1 MSTKKTIARSFT
13 VSTIED
19 GVSVQAQ
26 YAPNANPTSGQIHI
40 VWQTG
45 DLYMRTRESDDVAWS
60 SWHKIVGE
68 SGGETDYQFALS
80 ANLVTQDGTSATAP
94 SDISSSAW
102 QDAPMATTTQKP
114 YLWSKVQKKDGNGNN
129 VGSAT
134 YIRLT
139 GEEGKD
145 GLSPNPN
152 ILLRTVFDSGI
163 DKVKEKWEADWS
175 YVGIDDA
182 SDTIVDGRKCIR
194 INASSLST
202 YKDFSQDVY
211 GKLKTSTWYT
221 LSFDFFST
229 HNFTTFIWDGNN
241 SSGIVDRTAGCY
253 IDGVFQSLDLG
264 IDGSHEWTA
273 QWGNEKR
280 HSISFKTKSSFGT
293 AHAYIL
299 FRCPSGAQV
308 AICMPK
314 LELGENATTYI
325 ANEDD
330 LEGDKGADAP
340 YIELS
345 RSAIFYTA
353 NSNGY
358 SIASQNFA
366 ITYALKVRGNTC
378 SIASVNDVSIS
389 LPSDVTVVSGT
400 KTTSGCTINCT
411 HSKIMRGVITIT
423 ITGTYDGVTYTAT
436 GTITVDSSRQGEQGE
451 KGEQGEQ
458 GETGARGKVG
468 RFFYYAGELNDFAS
482 TDSFLV
488 NDAQAPYFYYNN
500 NYWVFNPETNG
511 KYTKQNMGTPS
522 SSSSNWKLMTSD
534 FKYIITEAIFG
545 AYAHFGS
552 FIINGDWMIS
562 TNGTINGVL
571 YVNGQNFTYN
581 GETKPAYMWFDA
593 SNPINNTGHN
603 FVPNFAINGLTGQ
616 GIFGGGKIIFNANGG
631 GQLANGKIV
640 WNENG
645 VGNLAGGNVSW
656 DANGNLTIVGDIK
669 ANNGTFNGVIKT
681 PYRGESTWY
690 TTLEKGG
697 CILIDNASQGL
708 SLPSWNSLDG
718 VELDIMNNTYQT
730 TFVST
735 SLNDENGNGI
745 GIVLRHYKLAN
756 VRLQGG
762 SRCKLKA
769 IPYIKDGEKYVIWLI
784 LNEGNFDIYSLKDY
798 NNNTYYVAR
807 DKSITPIPV

>member
-1 MSTKKTIARSFT
+1 MSSRRTISNTFT
-13 VSTIED
+13 VTTMD
-19 GVSVQAQ
+19 DPVSVQAQ
-26 YAPNANPTSGQIHI
+26 YSPDMVTIHTT
-40 VWQTG
+40 WQDG
-45 DLYMRTRESDDVAWS
+45 DIYMRTKQSNETTWS

-94 SDISSSAW
+94 SDISLSSW

-152 ILLRTVFDSGI
+152 ILLRTVFDRGI
-163 DKVKEKWEADWS
+163 DKVKEKWKADWS
-175 YVGIDDA
+175 YVGIDGA

-229 HNFTTFIWDGNN
+229 HNFTTYIWDGNN

-280 HSISFKTKSSFGT
+280 HSISFKTMSSFGT

-330 LEGDKGADAP
+330 LVGNDGQ
-340 YIELS
+340 
-345 RSAIFYTA
+345 
-353 NSNGY
+353 
-358 SIASQNFA
+358 SI
-366 ITYALKVRGNTC
+366 
-378 SIASVNDVSIS
+378 
-389 LPSDVTVVSGT
+389 
-400 KTTSGCTINCT
+400 
-411 HSKIMRGVITIT
+411 
-423 ITGTYDGVTYTAT
+423 
-436 GTITVDSSRQGEQGE
+436 
-451 KGEQGEQ
+451 
-458 GETGARGKVG
+458 RGKIG
-468 RFFYYAGELNDFAS
+468 RFFYYAGAWEDFAS

-511 KYTKQNMGTPS
+511 TYTKQDMGTPS
-522 SSSSNWKLMTSD
+522 SSSPNWNLMTSD

-545 AYAHFGS
+545 SYAHFGS
-552 FIINGDWMIS
+552 WVFNGNYMLSEKDADG
-562 TNGTINGVL
+562 NPR
-571 YVNGQNFTYN
+571 GQREYN
-581 GETKPAYMWFDA
+581 GMGDGQLTSGFIPSIAFDA
-593 SNPINNTGHN
+593 LNGRASFCGDKAR
-603 FVPNFAINGLTGQ
+603 FQPNGAGW
-616 GIFGGGKIIFNANGG
+616 
-631 GQLANGKIV
+631 LANKNIQ
-640 WNENG
+640 
-645 VGNLAGGNVSW
+645 W
-656 DANGNLTIVGDIK
+656 DANGNLIIVGDIN

-681 PYRGESTWY
+681 PYRKSSNWF
-690 TTLEKGG
+690 TTLKEGG
-697 CILIDNASQGL
+697 CIRIEDADVGL
-708 SLPSWNSLDG
+708 SLPYLDSFDG
-718 VELDIMNNTYQT
+718 VELDIMNNTDRT
-730 TFVST
+730 TYVAT
-735 SLNDENGNGI
+735 MLKDKNGNGI
-745 GIVLRHYKLAN
+745 GIALRHYKLAT
-756 VRLQGG
+756 VRLQAG

-769 IPYIKDGEKYVIWLI
+769 IPYIQDGKKYVIWLI
-784 LNEGNFDIYSLKDY
+784 LNEGNFDIYSLKD
-798 NNNTYYVAR
+798 NNNKTYYVAR
-807 DKSITPIPV
+807 DKSITPIPG

>member
-1 MSTKKTIARSFT
+1 MSSRRTISNTFT
-13 VSTIED
+13 VTTMD
-19 GVSVQAQ
+19 DPVSVHAQ
-26 YAPNANPTSGQIHI
+26 YSPDMVTIHTT
-40 VWQTG
+40 WQDG
-45 DLYMRTRESDDVAWS
+45 DIYMRTKQSNETTWS

-68 SGGETDYQFALS
+68 SGGETDYTFNIS
-80 ANLVTQDGTSATAP
+80 KSKTSTNVTTAP
-94 SDISSSAW
+94 SDCYYTQW
-102 QDAPMATTTQKP
+102 QDAPKATTTIYP

-152 ILLRTVFDSGI
+152 ILLRTVFERGI

-175 YVGIDDA
+175 YVGIDGA

-293 AHAYIL
+293 EHAYIL

-330 LEGDKGADAP
+330 LVGNDGQ
-340 YIELS
+340 
-345 RSAIFYTA
+345 
-353 NSNGY
+353 
-358 SIASQNFA
+358 SI
-366 ITYALKVRGNTC
+366 
-378 SIASVNDVSIS
+378 
-389 LPSDVTVVSGT
+389 
-400 KTTSGCTINCT
+400 
-411 HSKIMRGVITIT
+411 
-423 ITGTYDGVTYTAT
+423 
-436 GTITVDSSRQGEQGE
+436 
-451 KGEQGEQ
+451 
-458 GETGARGKVG
+458 RGKIG
-468 RFFYYAGELNDFAS
+468 RFFYYAGAWNDFAS

-488 NDAQAPYFYYNN
+488 NDAQAPYFAYNS

-511 KYTKQNMGTPS
+511 TYTKQDMGTPS
-522 SSSSNWKLMTSD
+522 SSSSNWKVMTSD

-545 AYAHFGS
+545 SYAHFGS

-593 SNPINNTGHN
+593 SNPSNNTGHN
-603 FVPNFAINGLTGQ
+603 FVSNFAINGLTGQ

-681 PYRGESTWY
+681 PYREASNWFD
-690 TTLEKGG
+690 TLEKGG
-697 CILIDNASQGL
+697 CIRINNALQGIA
-708 SLPSWNSLDG
+708 LPSWDSLEG
-718 VELDIMNNTYQT
+718 VEVDIMNNTDQT
-730 TFVST
+730 SYVDTV
-735 SLNDENGNGI
+735 LKDKNGNGA
-745 GIVLRHYKLAN
+745 GIALRQYKLSS
-756 VRLQGG
+756 VRLQAG

-769 IPYIKDGEKYVIWLI
+769 IPYIQDGKKYVIWLI
-784 LNEGNFDIYSLKDY
+784 LNEGNFDVYSLKDG
-798 NNNTYYVAR
+798 NNNTFYLAR
-807 DKSITPIPV
+807 DKSITPIPG

>member
-1 MSTKKTIARSFT
+1 MSSIRTISNTFT
-13 VSTIED
+13 VTTMDEP
-19 GVSVQAQ
+19 VSVQAQ
-26 YAPNANPTSGQIHI
+26 YSPDKKVVHN
-40 VWQTG
+40 VWQDG
-45 DLYMRTRESDDVAWS
+45 DIYMRTKQSNETTWS

-94 SDISSSAW
+94 SDISLSAW

-114 YLWSKVQKKDGNGNN
+114 YLWSKVQKKDGNSNN

-152 ILLRTVFDSGI
+152 ILLRTVFDRGI

-175 YVGIDDA
+175 YVGIDGA
-182 SDTIVDGRKCIR
+182 SDTIVDGRKSIR

-202 YKDFSQDVY
+202 CIDFFQDVY

-280 HSISFKTKSSFGT
+280 HSISFKTRSSFGT

-330 LEGDKGADAP
+330 LVGNDGQ
-340 YIELS
+340 
-345 RSAIFYTA
+345 
-353 NSNGY
+353 
-358 SIASQNFA
+358 SI
-366 ITYALKVRGNTC
+366 
-378 SIASVNDVSIS
+378 
-389 LPSDVTVVSGT
+389 
-400 KTTSGCTINCT
+400 
-411 HSKIMRGVITIT
+411 
-423 ITGTYDGVTYTAT
+423 
-436 GTITVDSSRQGEQGE
+436 
-451 KGEQGEQ
+451 
-458 GETGARGKVG
+458 RGKVG
-468 RFFYYAGELNDFAS
+468 RFYYYAGEWNDFGN
-482 TDSFLV
+482 TDTWVVS
-488 NDAQAPYFYYNN
+488 DAQAPYFGYTPTNSTHGYY
-500 NYWVFNPETNG
+500 VFNPDENG
-511 KYTKQNMGTPS
+511 TYTKKQIHDTYGDPTANHSPWIKM
-522 SSSSNWKLMTSD
+522 WDD

-545 AYAHFGS
+545 SYAHFGS
-552 FIINGDWMIS
+552 WVFNGDYMLS
-562 TNGTINGVL
+562 EKDADGNPR
-571 YVNGQNFTYN
+571 GQREYN
-581 GETKPAYMWFDA
+581 GMGDSQITSGFIPSIAFDA
-593 SNPINNTGHN
+593 LNGRASFCGDKAR
-603 FVPNFAINGLTGQ
+603 FQPNGAGWI
-616 GIFGGGKIIFNANGG
+616 ANKNI
-631 GQLANGKIV
+631 Q
-640 WNENG
+640 
-645 VGNLAGGNVSW
+645 W

-681 PYRGESTWY
+681 PYRDASNWFD
-690 TTLEKGG
+690 TLEKGG
-697 CILIDNASQGL
+697 CIFIKKALQGIA
-708 SLPSWNSLDG
+708 LPSWDSLEG
-718 VELDIMNNTYQT
+718 VEVDIMNDTDQT
-730 TFVST
+730 SYVDSV
-735 SLNDENGNGI
+735 LKDENGNGI
-745 GIVLRHYKLAN
+745 GIALRQYKLSS
-756 VRLQGG
+756 VRLQAG

-769 IPYIKDGEKYVIWLI
+769 IPYIEYGKKYVIWLI
-784 LNEGNFDIYSLKDY
+784 LNEGNFDIYSLKDN
-798 NNNTYYVAR
+798 NNNTFYLAR
-807 DKSITPIPV
+807 DKSITPIPG

>member
-1 MSTKKTIARSFT
+1 MSTKKTIAKSFT

-26 YAPNANPTSGQIHI
+26 YAPNANPTSGQIHT
-40 VWQTG
+40 VWHEG
-45 DLYMRTRESDDVAWS
+45 DLYMRTRESDESAWS

-102 QDAPMATTTQKP
+102 QNAPMAATTQKP

-152 ILLRTVFDSGI
+152 ILLRTVFDRGI

-175 YVGIDDA
+175 YVGIDGA

-202 YKDFSQDVY
+202 WKDFSQDVY

-330 LEGDKGADAP
+330 LVGNEG
-340 YIELS
+340 
-345 RSAIFYTA
+345 
-353 NSNGY
+353 
-358 SIASQNFA
+358 
-366 ITYALKVRGNTC
+366 
-378 SIASVNDVSIS
+378 
-389 LPSDVTVVSGT
+389 
-400 KTTSGCTINCT
+400 
-411 HSKIMRGVITIT
+411 KI
-423 ITGTYDGVTYTAT
+423 
-436 GTITVDSSRQGEQGE
+436 
-451 KGEQGEQ
+451 
-458 GETGARGKVG
+458 G
-468 RFFYYAGELNDFAS
+468 RFFYYAGAWNDFAS

-500 NYWVFNPETNG
+500 KYWVFNPETNG
-511 KYTKQNMGTPS
+511 TYTKQDMGTPS
-522 SSSSNWKLMTSD
+522 SSSSNWKLMTND

-545 AYAHFGS
+545 RYAHFGS
-552 FIINGDWMIS
+552 FIINDDWLIS
-562 TNGTINGVL
+562 QHGVIYDTNGGIHTIDANHSYGN
-571 YVNGQNFTYN
+571 YNVNNAYTLFDVYYPN
-581 GETKPAYMWFDA
+581 SSKPNA
-593 SNPINNTGHN
+593 NN
-603 FVPNFAINGLTGQ
+603 FVPNFAVDGLTGKTYQ
-616 GIFGGGKIIFNANGG
+616 N
-631 GQLANGKIV
+631 
-640 WNENG
+640 
-645 VGNLAGGNVSW
+645 
-656 DANGNLTIVGDIK
+656 DAYIRGEVHATS
-669 ANNGTFNGVIKT
+669 GTFNGIVKAVLMYSPTAIAASGTWSIQPSFNNPACYFCQPNLGGSTIILPSPVTYDGLEISFLT
-681 PYRGESTWY
+681 PFGTRQTGSTWVRV
-690 TTLEKGG
+690 
-697 CILIDNASQGL
+697 DVNASYTIHF
-708 SLPSWNSLDG
+708 SPYDA
-718 VELDIMNNTYQT
+718 VTI
-730 TFVST
+730 
-735 SLNDENGNGI
+735 NG
-745 GIVLRHYKLAN
+745 
-756 VRLQGG
+756 
-762 SRCKLKA
+762 
-769 IPYIKDGEKYVIWLI
+769 
-784 LNEGNFDIYSLKDY
+784 
-798 NNNTYYVAR
+798 NTYYLPRQDGTLLLSHNRIYLPYNQLIKIKAINGEWYVVEGRVEAS
-807 DKSITPIPV
+807 DDPDA

>member
-1 MSTKKTIARSFT
+1 MSSIRTISNTFT
-13 VSTIED
+13 VTTMDEP
-19 GVSVQAQ
+19 VSVQAQ
-26 YAPNANPTSGQIHI
+26 YSPDKKVVHN
-40 VWQTG
+40 VWQDG
-45 DLYMRTRESDDVAWS
+45 DIYMRTKQSNETTWS

-94 SDISSSAW
+94 SDISLSDW

-152 ILLRTVFDSGI
+152 ILLRTVFDRGI

-175 YVGIDDA
+175 YVGIDGA
-182 SDTIVDGRKCIR
+182 SDTIVDGRKSIL

-202 YKDFSQDVY
+202 YRDFSQDVY

-293 AHAYIL
+293 EHAYIL

-330 LEGDKGADAP
+330 LVGNDGQ
-340 YIELS
+340 
-345 RSAIFYTA
+345 
-353 NSNGY
+353 
-358 SIASQNFA
+358 SI
-366 ITYALKVRGNTC
+366 
-378 SIASVNDVSIS
+378 
-389 LPSDVTVVSGT
+389 
-400 KTTSGCTINCT
+400 
-411 HSKIMRGVITIT
+411 
-423 ITGTYDGVTYTAT
+423 
-436 GTITVDSSRQGEQGE
+436 
-451 KGEQGEQ
+451 
-458 GETGARGKVG
+458 RGKVG
-468 RFFYYAGELNDFAS
+468 RFYYYAGEWNDFGN
-482 TDSFLV
+482 TDTWVVS
-488 NDAQAPYFYYNN
+488 DAQAPYFGYTPTNSTHGYY
-500 NYWVFNPETNG
+500 VFNPDENG
-511 KYTKQNMGTPS
+511 TYTKKQIHDTYGDPTANHSPWIKM
-522 SSSSNWKLMTSD
+522 WDD

-545 AYAHFGS
+545 SYAHFGS
-552 FIINGDWMIS
+552 WVFNGDYMLS
-562 TNGTINGVL
+562 EKDADGNPL
-571 YVNGQNFTYN
+571 GQREYN
-581 GETKPAYMWFDA
+581 GMGDSQLTSGFIPSIAFDA
-593 SNPINNTGHN
+593 LNGRASFCGDKAR
-603 FVPNFAINGLTGQ
+603 FQPNGAGW
-616 GIFGGGKIIFNANGG
+616 
-631 GQLANGKIV
+631 LANKNIQ
-640 WNENG
+640 
-645 VGNLAGGNVSW
+645 W
-656 DANGNLTIVGDIK
+656 DANGNLTIEGDIK

-681 PYRGESTWY
+681 PYRDASNWFD
-690 TTLEKGG
+690 TLEKGS
-697 CILIDNASQGL
+697 CIRINNALQGVA
-708 SLPSWNSLDG
+708 LPSWDSLEG
-718 VELDIMNNTYQT
+718 VEVDIINNTDQT
-730 TFVST
+730 SYVDSV
-735 SLNDENGNGI
+735 LKDKNGNGI
-745 GIVLRHYKLAN
+745 GIALRQYKLSS
-756 VRLQGG
+756 VRLQAG

-769 IPYIKDGEKYVIWLI
+769 IPYIEYGKKYVIWLI
-784 LNEGNFDIYSLKDY
+784 LNEGNFDIYSLKD
-798 NNNTYYVAR
+798 NNNKTFYLAR
-807 DKSITPIPV
+807 DKSITPIPG

>member
-1 MSTKKTIARSFT
+1 MSSRRTISNTFT
-13 VSTIED
+13 VTTMD
-19 GVSVQAQ
+19 DPVSVHAQ
-26 YAPNANPTSGQIHI
+26 YSPDKTVIHT
-40 VWQTG
+40 VWQDG
-45 DLYMRTRESDDVAWS
+45 DLYMRTKQSNETTWS

-94 SDISSSAW
+94 SDISLSAW

-152 ILLRTVFDSGI
+152 ILLRTVFDRGI
-163 DKVKEKWEADWS
+163 DKVKEKWKADWS
-175 YVGIDDA
+175 YVGIDNA
-182 SDTIVDGRKCIR
+182 SDTIVDGRKSIR

-241 SSGIVDRTAGCY
+241 SSGIVDKTAGCY

-273 QWGNEKR
+273 QWDNEKR
-280 HSISFKTKSSFGT
+280 HSISFKTRSSFGT

-330 LEGDKGADAP
+330 LVGNDGQ
-340 YIELS
+340 
-345 RSAIFYTA
+345 
-353 NSNGY
+353 
-358 SIASQNFA
+358 SI
-366 ITYALKVRGNTC
+366 
-378 SIASVNDVSIS
+378 
-389 LPSDVTVVSGT
+389 
-400 KTTSGCTINCT
+400 
-411 HSKIMRGVITIT
+411 
-423 ITGTYDGVTYTAT
+423 
-436 GTITVDSSRQGEQGE
+436 
-451 KGEQGEQ
+451 
-458 GETGARGKVG
+458 RGKIG
-468 RFFYYAGELNDFAS
+468 RFFYYAGAWEDFAS

-511 KYTKQNMGTPS
+511 TYTKQDMATPS
-522 SSSSNWKLMTSD
+522 SSSPNWNLMTSD

-545 AYAHFGS
+545 SYAHFGS
-552 FIINGDWMIS
+552 WVFNGDYMLS
-562 TNGTINGVL
+562 EKDADGNPR
-571 YVNGQNFTYN
+571 GQREYN
-581 GETKPAYMWFDA
+581 GMGDSQLTSGFIPSIAFDA
-593 SNPINNTGHN
+593 LNGRASFCGDKAR
-603 FVPNFAINGLTGQ
+603 FQPNGAGW
-616 GIFGGGKIIFNANGG
+616 
-631 GQLANGKIV
+631 LANKNIQ
-640 WNENG
+640 
-645 VGNLAGGNVSW
+645 W
-656 DANGNLTIVGDIK
+656 DANGTLTIEGDIK

-681 PYRGESTWY
+681 PYRDASNWFD
-690 TTLEKGG
+690 TLEKGG
-697 CILIDNASQGL
+697 CIRINNAFQGIA
-708 SLPSWNSLDG
+708 LPSWDSLEG
-718 VELDIMNNTYQT
+718 VEVDIMNNTDQT
-730 TFVST
+730 SYVDSV
-735 SLNDENGNGI
+735 LKDKNGNGI
-745 GIVLRHYKLAN
+745 GIALRQYKLSS
-756 VRLQGG
+756 VRLQAG

-769 IPYIKDGEKYVIWLI
+769 IPYIQDGKKYVIWLI
-784 LNEGNFDIYSLKDY
+784 LNEGNFDIYSLKD
-798 NNNTYYVAR
+798 NNNKTFYLAR
-807 DKSITPIPV
+807 DKSITPIPG

>member
-1 MSTKKTIARSFT
+1 MSSRRTISNTFT
-13 VSTIED
+13 VTTMDEP
-19 GVSVQAQ
+19 VSVQAQ
-26 YAPNANPTSGQIHI
+26 YSPDMVTIHTT
-40 VWQTG
+40 WQDG
-45 DLYMRTRESDDVAWS
+45 DIYMRTKQSNETTWS

-68 SGGETDYQFALS
+68 SGGETDYTFNIS
-80 ANLVTQDGTSATAP
+80 KSKTSTNVTTAP
-94 SDISSSAW
+94 NDCYYTQW
-102 QDAPMATTTQKP
+102 QDAPKATTTIYP

-152 ILLRTVFDSGI
+152 ILLRTVFDRGI
-163 DKVKEKWEADWS
+163 DKVKEKWKADWS
-175 YVGIDDA
+175 YVGIDGA

-293 AHAYIL
+293 EHAYIL

-330 LEGDKGADAP
+330 LVGNDGK
-340 YIELS
+340 
-345 RSAIFYTA
+345 
-353 NSNGY
+353 
-358 SIASQNFA
+358 SI
-366 ITYALKVRGNTC
+366 
-378 SIASVNDVSIS
+378 
-389 LPSDVTVVSGT
+389 
-400 KTTSGCTINCT
+400 
-411 HSKIMRGVITIT
+411 
-423 ITGTYDGVTYTAT
+423 
-436 GTITVDSSRQGEQGE
+436 
-451 KGEQGEQ
+451 
-458 GETGARGKVG
+458 RGKIG
-468 RFFYYAGELNDFAS
+468 RFFYYAGAWNDFAS

-488 NDAQAPYFYYNN
+488 NDAQAPYFAYNS

-511 KYTKQNMGTPS
+511 TYTKQDMGTPS
-522 SSSSNWKLMTSD
+522 SSSPNWNLMTSD

-545 AYAHFGS
+545 SYAHFGS
-552 FIINGDWMIS
+552 WVFNGDYMLS
-562 TNGTINGVL
+562 EKDADGNPR
-571 YVNGQNFTYN
+571 GQRKYN
-581 GETKPAYMWFDA
+581 GMGDSQLTSGFIPSISFDA
-593 SNPINNTGHN
+593 LNGRASFCGDKAR
-603 FVPNFAINGLTGQ
+603 FQPNGAGW
-616 GIFGGGKIIFNANGG
+616 
-631 GQLANGKIV
+631 LANKNIQ
-640 WNENG
+640 
-645 VGNLAGGNVSW
+645 W
-656 DANGNLTIVGDIK
+656 DANGNLTIVGDIE

-681 PYRGESTWY
+681 PYRKASNWF
-690 TTLEKGG
+690 TTLKEGG
-697 CILIDNASQGL
+697 CIRIDDADVGL
-708 SLPSWNSLDG
+708 SLPNLDSFDG
-718 VELDIMNNTYQT
+718 VELDIMNNTDRT
-730 TFVST
+730 TYVDT
-735 SLNDENGNGI
+735 MLKDKNGNGI
-745 GIVLRHYKLAN
+745 GIALRHYKLAT
-756 VRLQGG
+756 VRLQAG

-769 IPYIKDGEKYVIWLI
+769 IPYIEGGRKYVIWLI

-807 DKSITPIPV
+807 DKSITPIPG

>member
-1 MSTKKTIARSFT
+1 MSSIRTISNTFT
-13 VSTIED
+13 VTTMDEP
-19 GVSVQAQ
+19 VSVQAQ
-26 YAPNANPTSGQIHI
+26 YSPDKKVVHN
-40 VWQTG
+40 VWQDG
-45 DLYMRTRESDDVAWS
+45 DIYMRTKQSNETTWS

-80 ANLVTQDGTSATAP
+80 ANLVTQDGTSSTAP
-94 SDISSSAW
+94 SDISLSDW

-152 ILLRTVFDSGI
+152 ILLRTVFDRGI
-163 DKVKEKWEADWS
+163 DKVKEKWKTDWWS
-175 YVGIDDA
+175 YVGIDGA
-182 SDTIVDGRKCIR
+182 SDTIVDGRKSIR

-202 YKDFSQDVY
+202 CIDFFQDVY

-280 HSISFKTKSSFGT
+280 HSISFKTRSSFGT

-330 LEGDKGADAP
+330 LVGNDGQ
-340 YIELS
+340 
-345 RSAIFYTA
+345 
-353 NSNGY
+353 
-358 SIASQNFA
+358 SI
-366 ITYALKVRGNTC
+366 
-378 SIASVNDVSIS
+378 
-389 LPSDVTVVSGT
+389 
-400 KTTSGCTINCT
+400 
-411 HSKIMRGVITIT
+411 
-423 ITGTYDGVTYTAT
+423 
-436 GTITVDSSRQGEQGE
+436 
-451 KGEQGEQ
+451 
-458 GETGARGKVG
+458 RGKIG
-468 RFFYYAGELNDFAS
+468 RFFYYAGAWEDFAS

-511 KYTKQNMGTPS
+511 TYTKQDMGTPS
-522 SSSSNWKLMTSD
+522 SSSPNWNLMTSD

-545 AYAHFGS
+545 SYAHFGS

-593 SNPINNTGHN
+593 SNPSNNTGHN
-603 FVPNFAINGLTGQ
+603 FVSNFAINGLTGQ

-681 PYRGESTWY
+681 PYRDASNWFD
-690 TTLEKGG
+690 TLEKGG
-697 CILIDNASQGL
+697 CIRINNALQGIA
-708 SLPSWNSLDG
+708 LPSWDSLEG
-718 VELDIMNNTYQT
+718 VEVDIMNNTDQT
-730 TFVST
+730 SYVDSV
-735 SLNDENGNGI
+735 LKDKNGNGI
-745 GIVLRHYKLAN
+745 GLALRQYKLSS
-756 VRLQGG
+756 VRLQAG

-769 IPYIKDGEKYVIWLI
+769 IPYIQDGKKYVIWLI
-784 LNEGNFDIYSLKDY
+784 LNEGNFDIYSLKDN

-807 DKSITPIPV
+807 DKSITPIPG

>member
-1 MSTKKTIARSFT
+1 MSSRRTISNTFT
-13 VSTIED
+13 VTTMDEP
-19 GVSVQAQ
+19 VSVQAQ
-26 YAPNANPTSGQIHI
+26 YSPDKKVVHN
-40 VWQTG
+40 VWQDG
-45 DLYMRTRESDDVAWS
+45 DIYMRTKQSNETTWS

-94 SDISSSAW
+94 SDISLSAW

-152 ILLRTVFDSGI
+152 ILLRTVFDRGI

-175 YVGIDDA
+175 YVGIDGA

-194 INASSLST
+194 INTISIST

-293 AHAYIL
+293 EHAYIL
-299 FRCPSGAQV
+299 FRCPSRAQV

-330 LEGDKGADAP
+330 LVGNDGQ
-340 YIELS
+340 
-345 RSAIFYTA
+345 
-353 NSNGY
+353 
-358 SIASQNFA
+358 SI
-366 ITYALKVRGNTC
+366 
-378 SIASVNDVSIS
+378 
-389 LPSDVTVVSGT
+389 
-400 KTTSGCTINCT
+400 
-411 HSKIMRGVITIT
+411 
-423 ITGTYDGVTYTAT
+423 
-436 GTITVDSSRQGEQGE
+436 
-451 KGEQGEQ
+451 
-458 GETGARGKVG
+458 RGKIG
-468 RFFYYAGELNDFAS
+468 RFFYYAGAWEDFAS

-511 KYTKQNMGTPS
+511 TYTKQDIGTPS
-522 SSSSNWKLMTSD
+522 SSSPNWNLMTSD

-545 AYAHFGS
+545 SYAHFGS
-552 FIINGDWMIS
+552 WVFNGDYMLS
-562 TNGTINGVL
+562 EKDADGNPR
-571 YVNGQNFTYN
+571 GQREYN
-581 GETKPAYMWFDA
+581 GMGDGQLTSGFIPSISFDA
-593 SNPINNTGHN
+593 LNGRASFCGDKAR
-603 FVPNFAINGLTGQ
+603 FQPNGAGWI
-616 GIFGGGKIIFNANGG
+616 ANKNI
-631 GQLANGKIV
+631 Q
-640 WNENG
+640 
-645 VGNLAGGNVSW
+645 W

-681 PYRGESTWY
+681 PYRDASNWFTE
-690 TTLEKGG
+690 LEKGG
-697 CILIDNASQGL
+697 CIRIEDADVGL
-708 SLPSWNSLDG
+708 SLPSWDSLEG
-718 VELDIMNNTYQT
+718 VELDIMNNTDQT
-730 TFVST
+730 TYVGT
-735 SLNDENGNGI
+735 LLNDKNGNGI
-745 GIVLRHYKLAN
+745 GIALRHYKLGT
-756 VRLQGG
+756 VRLQAG

-769 IPYIKDGEKYVIWLI
+769 IPYIEDGKKHVIWLI
-784 LNEGNFDIYSLKDY
+784 LNEGNFDIYILKDY
-798 NNNTYYVAR
+798 NSNTYYVAR
-807 DKSITPIPV
+807 DKSITPIPG

>member
-1 MSTKKTIARSFT
+1 MSSRRTISNTFT
-13 VSTIED
+13 VTTMD
-19 GVSVQAQ
+19 DPVSVQAQ
-26 YAPNANPTSGQIHI
+26 YSPDMVTIHTT
-40 VWQTG
+40 WQDG
-45 DLYMRTRESDDVAWS
+45 DIYMRTKQSNETTWS

-94 SDISSSAW
+94 SDISLSAW

-152 ILLRTVFDSGI
+152 ILLRTVFDRGI

-175 YVGIDDA
+175 YVGIDGA

-273 QWGNEKR
+273 QWENEKR
-280 HSISFKTKSSFGT
+280 HSISFKTMSSFGT

-330 LEGDKGADAP
+330 LVGNDGQ
-340 YIELS
+340 
-345 RSAIFYTA
+345 
-353 NSNGY
+353 
-358 SIASQNFA
+358 SI
-366 ITYALKVRGNTC
+366 
-378 SIASVNDVSIS
+378 
-389 LPSDVTVVSGT
+389 
-400 KTTSGCTINCT
+400 
-411 HSKIMRGVITIT
+411 
-423 ITGTYDGVTYTAT
+423 
-436 GTITVDSSRQGEQGE
+436 
-451 KGEQGEQ
+451 
-458 GETGARGKVG
+458 RGKIG
-468 RFFYYAGELNDFAS
+468 RFFYYAGAWEDFAS

-511 KYTKQNMGTPS
+511 TYTKQDMGAPS

-545 AYAHFGS
+545 SYAHFGS

-581 GETKPAYMWFDA
+581 GEIKPAYMWFDA
-593 SNPINNTGHN
+593 SNPSNNTGHN

-681 PYRGESTWY
+681 PYRDASNWFD
-690 TTLEKGG
+690 TLEKGG
-697 CILIDNASQGL
+697 CIRINDALLGIT
-708 SLPSWNSLDG
+708 LPSWDSLEG
-718 VELDIMNNTYQT
+718 SEVDIMNDTDNTSY
-730 TFVST
+730 VHSMIK
-735 SLNDENGNGI
+735 DKNGNGA
-745 GIVLRHYKLAN
+745 GIVLRQYKLSS
-756 VRLQGG
+756 VRLQAG

-769 IPYIKDGEKYVIWLI
+769 IPYIEYGKKYVIWLI

-807 DKSITPIPV
+807 DKSITPIPG

>member
-1 MSTKKTIARSFT
+1 MSSRGTISNTFT
-13 VSTIED
+13 VTTMDEP
-19 GVSVQAQ
+19 VSVQAQ
-26 YAPNANPTSGQIHI
+26 YSPDKKVVHN
-40 VWQTG
+40 VWQDG
-45 DLYMRTRESDDVAWS
+45 DIYMRTKQSNETTWS

-94 SDISSSAW
+94 SDISLSAW

-129 VGSAT
+129 IGSAT

-152 ILLRTVFDSGI
+152 ILLRTVFDRGI
-163 DKVKEKWEADWS
+163 DKVKEKWIADWS
-175 YVGIDDA
+175 YVGIDRA
-182 SDTIVDGRKCIR
+182 SDTIVDGRKSIR

-229 HNFTTFIWDGNN
+229 HNFTTYIWDGNN
-241 SSGIVDRTAGCY
+241 SSGIVDKTAGCY

-280 HSISFKTKSSFGT
+280 HSISFKTKGSFGT
-293 AHAYIL
+293 EHAYIM

-330 LEGDKGADAP
+330 LVGNDGQ
-340 YIELS
+340 
-345 RSAIFYTA
+345 
-353 NSNGY
+353 
-358 SIASQNFA
+358 SI
-366 ITYALKVRGNTC
+366 
-378 SIASVNDVSIS
+378 
-389 LPSDVTVVSGT
+389 
-400 KTTSGCTINCT
+400 
-411 HSKIMRGVITIT
+411 
-423 ITGTYDGVTYTAT
+423 
-436 GTITVDSSRQGEQGE
+436 
-451 KGEQGEQ
+451 
-458 GETGARGKVG
+458 RGKIG
-468 RFFYYAGELNDFAS
+468 RFFYYAGAWEDFAS

-511 KYTKQNMGTPS
+511 TYTKQDISTPS
-522 SSSSNWKLMTSD
+522 SSSPNWNLMTSD

-545 AYAHFGS
+545 SYAHFGS
-552 FIINGDWMIS
+552 WVFNGDYMLS
-562 TNGTINGVL
+562 EKDADGNPR
-571 YVNGQNFTYN
+571 GQREYN
-581 GETKPAYMWFDA
+581 GMGDSQLTSGFIPSIAFDA
-593 SNPINNTGHN
+593 LNGRASFCGDKAR
-603 FVPNFAINGLTGQ
+603 FQPNGAGW
-616 GIFGGGKIIFNANGG
+616 
-631 GQLANGKIV
+631 LANKNIQ
-640 WNENG
+640 
-645 VGNLAGGNVSW
+645 W
-656 DANGNLTIVGDIK
+656 DTNGNLTIVGDIK

-681 PYRGESTWY
+681 PYRDASNWFD
-690 TTLEKGG
+690 TLEKGG
-697 CILIDNASQGL
+697 CIRINDAFHGL
-708 SLPSWNSLDG
+708 SLPSWDSLDG
-718 VELDIMNNTYQT
+718 VELDIMNNTDRPS
-730 TFVST
+730 FVNNNV
-735 SLNDENGNGI
+735 LKDENGNGI
-745 GIVLRHYKLAN
+745 GIALRQYKLSS
-756 VRLQGG
+756 VRLQAG

-769 IPYIKDGEKYVIWLI
+769 IPYIQDGKKYVIWLI
-784 LNEGNFDIYSLKDY
+784 LNEGNFDIYSLKDI
-798 NNNTYYVAR
+798 NNKTYYVAR
-807 DKSITPIPV
+807 DKNITPIPG

>member
-1 MSTKKTIARSFT
+1 MSTKKTIAKSFT

-26 YAPNANPTSGQIHI
+26 YAPNANPTSCQIHT
-40 VWQTG
+40 VWQEG
-45 DLYMRTRESDDVAWS
+45 DLYMRTRESDESAWS

-68 SGGETDYQFALS
+68 SGGETNYQFALS

-152 ILLRTVFDSGI
+152 ILLRTVFDRGI

-175 YVGIDDA
+175 YVGIDES

-202 YKDFSQDVY
+202 FKDFSQDVY

-221 LSFDFFST
+221 LSFNFFST
-229 HNFTTFIWDGNN
+229 HNFTTYICDGDN

-273 QWGNEKR
+273 SWYGNKR

-330 LEGDKGADAP
+330 L
-340 YIELS
+340 
-345 RSAIFYTA
+345 
-353 NSNGY
+353 
-358 SIASQNFA
+358 
-366 ITYALKVRGNTC
+366 VGN
-378 SIASVNDVSIS
+378 
-389 LPSDVTVVSGT
+389 
-400 KTTSGCTINCT
+400 
-411 HSKIMRGVITIT
+411 
-423 ITGTYDGVTYTAT
+423 DG
-436 GTITVDSSRQGEQGE
+436 I
-451 KGEQGEQ
+451 
-458 GETGARGKVG
+458 RGKIG
-468 RFFYYAGELNDFAS
+468 RFFYYAGIFDVSDTTTQFI
-482 TDSFLV
+482 V
-488 NDAQAPYFYYNN
+488 NDAQAPFFAYNN
-500 NYWVFNPETNG
+500 KYWVYTPENNPSGGT
-511 KYTKQNMGTPS
+511 TTMSAMGTPS
-522 SSSSNWKLMTSD
+522 SSSSNWKLMTDD

-545 AYAHFGS
+545 SYAHFGS

-562 TNGTINGVL
+562 QYGTINGSSSTSYTKFYPEFIQGCSICESFDVSVS
-571 YVNGQNFTYN
+571 YVNAGSAYFIGGKTYYIKVSGSSFSSGSQLNVRMYN
-581 GETKPAYMWFDA
+581 GSSNVGETLILTSSSSSGTITFKPTTSGTYYLRANMNASVQTAKLTAYVDDCF
-593 SNPINNTGHN
+593 I
-603 FVPNFAINGLTGQ
+603 PNFAINGLTGETYQ
-616 GIFGGGKIIFNANGG
+616 QHTHVKGTIIANILYHSITEIYLELGNTKTVSDDCGDIIVAKLQWTSTESIGYLKLPHASSMNGRLLKLYGAVLIQTSAGAAKIKISPQETNLFSYPNGLSVTSFYLLIG
-631 GQLANGKIV
+631 DSCELYSDGTKWYL
-640 WNENG
+640 
-645 VGNLAGGNVSW
+645 
-656 DANGNLTIVGDIK
+656 LTI
-669 ANNGTFNGVIKT
+669 
-681 PYRGESTWY
+681 
-690 TTLEKGG
+690 
-697 CILIDNASQGL
+697 SQ
-708 SLPSWNSLDG
+708 
-718 VELDIMNNTYQT
+718 
-730 TFVST
+730 
-735 SLNDENGNGI
+735 
-745 GIVLRHYKLAN
+745 
-756 VRLQGG
+756 
-762 SRCKLKA
+762 C
-769 IPYIKDGEKYVIWLI
+769 
-784 LNEGNFDIYSLKDY
+784 
-798 NNNTYYVAR
+798 R
-807 DKSITPIPV
+807 D

>member
-1 MSTKKTIARSFT
+1 
-13 VSTIED
+13 
-19 GVSVQAQ
+19 
-26 YAPNANPTSGQIHI
+26 
-40 VWQTG
+40 
-45 DLYMRTRESDDVAWS
+45 MRTKQTNETTWS
-60 SWHKIVGE
+60 SWQKIVGE
-68 SGGETDYQFALS
+68 SGGETDYTFNIS
-80 ANLVTQDGTSATAP
+80 KSKTSTNVTTAP
-94 SDISSSAW
+94 SDCYYTQW
-102 QDAPMATTTQKP
+102 QDAPKVTTTIYP

-129 VGSAT
+129 VGRAT

-152 ILLRTVFDSGI
+152 ILLRTVFDRGI
-163 DKVKEKWEADWS
+163 DKVKEKWEADWT
-175 YVGIDDA
+175 YVGIDGA
-182 SDTIVDGRKCIR
+182 SDTIVDGRKSIR

-202 YKDFSQDVY
+202 KIDFFQDVY

-280 HSISFKTKSSFGT
+280 HSISFKTRSSFGT
-293 AHAYIL
+293 SHAYIL

-330 LEGDKGADAP
+330 LVGNDGQ
-340 YIELS
+340 
-345 RSAIFYTA
+345 
-353 NSNGY
+353 
-358 SIASQNFA
+358 SI
-366 ITYALKVRGNTC
+366 
-378 SIASVNDVSIS
+378 
-389 LPSDVTVVSGT
+389 
-400 KTTSGCTINCT
+400 
-411 HSKIMRGVITIT
+411 
-423 ITGTYDGVTYTAT
+423 
-436 GTITVDSSRQGEQGE
+436 
-451 KGEQGEQ
+451 
-458 GETGARGKVG
+458 RGKIG
-468 RFFYYAGELNDFAS
+468 RFFYYAGAWEDFAS

-511 KYTKQNMGTPS
+511 TYTKQDMGTPS
-522 SSSSNWKLMTSD
+522 SSSSNWKVMTSD

-545 AYAHFGS
+545 SYAHFGS

-593 SNPINNTGHN
+593 SNPSNNTGHN

-656 DANGNLTIVGDIK
+656 DANGNLTIVGDIT

-681 PYRGESTWY
+681 PYREASNWFD
-690 TTLEKGG
+690 TLEKGG
-697 CILIDNASQGL
+697 CIRINNAFQGIA
-708 SLPSWNSLDG
+708 LPSWDSLEG
-718 VELDIMNNTYQT
+718 VEVDIMNNTDQT
-730 TFVST
+730 SYVDGV
-735 SLNDENGNGI
+735 LLKDKNGNGI
-745 GIVLRHYKLAN
+745 GIALRQYKLSS
-756 VRLQGG
+756 VRLQAG

-769 IPYIKDGEKYVIWLI
+769 IPYIEDGKKYVIWLI

-807 DKSITPIPV
+807 DKSITPIHG

>member
-1 MSTKKTIARSFT
+1 MSSRRTISNTFT
-13 VSTIED
+13 VTTMDEP
-19 GVSVQAQ
+19 VSVQAQ
-26 YAPNANPTSGQIHI
+26 YSPDKKVVHN
-40 VWQTG
+40 VWQDG
-45 DLYMRTRESDDVAWS
+45 DIYMRTKQSNETTWS

-94 SDISSSAW
+94 SDISLSAW

-152 ILLRTVFDSGI
+152 ILLRTVFDRGI
-163 DKVKEKWEADWS
+163 DKVKEKWIADWS
-175 YVGIDDA
+175 HVGIDGA
-182 SDTIVDGRKCIR
+182 SDTIVDGRKSIR

-202 YKDFSQDVY
+202 YRDIFQDVY

-229 HNFTTFIWDGNN
+229 HNLTTYIWDGNN

-264 IDGSHEWTA
+264 IDGSQKWTA

-345 RSAIFYTA
+345 RSAILYTA

-400 KTTSGCTINCT
+400 KTTSGCTINCA
-411 HSKIMRGVITIT
+411 HGKIMSGVITIT

-436 GTITVDSSRQGEQGE
+436 GTITVDSSRQGEQGGP
-451 KGEQGEQ
+451 GE
-458 GETGARGKVG
+458 RGKVG
-468 RFFYYAGELNDFAS
+468 RFFYYAGIFDVSDTTTQFI
-482 TDSFLV
+482 V
-488 NDAQAPYFYYNN
+488 NDAQSPFFAYNN
-500 NYWVFNPETNG
+500 KHWVYNPEDNPSGGT
-511 KYTKQNMGTPS
+511 TTMSAMGTPL

-545 AYAHFGS
+545 SYAHFGS
-552 FIINGDWMIS
+552 WVFNGDYMLS
-562 TNGTINGVL
+562 EKDADGNPR
-571 YVNGQNFTYN
+571 GQREYN
-581 GETKPAYMWFDA
+581 GMGDSQLTSGFIPSIAFDA
-593 SNPINNTGHN
+593 LNGRASFCGDKAR
-603 FVPNFAINGLTGQ
+603 FQPNGAGW
-616 GIFGGGKIIFNANGG
+616 
-631 GQLANGKIV
+631 LANKNIQ
-640 WNENG
+640 
-645 VGNLAGGNVSW
+645 W
-656 DANGNLTIVGDIK
+656 DANGNLTIEGDIK

-681 PYRGESTWY
+681 PYRDASNWFD
-690 TTLEKGG
+690 TLEKGG
-697 CILIDNASQGL
+697 CIRINDAFHGL
-708 SLPSWNSLDG
+708 SLPSWDSLDG
-718 VELDIMNNTYQT
+718 VEVDIMNNTYRPS
-730 TFVST
+730 FVNNNV
-735 SLNDENGNGI
+735 LKDENGNGI
-745 GIVLRHYKLAN
+745 GIALRQYKLSS
-756 VRLQGG
+756 VRLQAG

-769 IPYIKDGEKYVIWLI
+769 IPYIQDGKKYVIWII

-807 DKSITPIPV
+807 DKSITPIPG

>member
-1 MSTKKTIARSFT
+1 MSSRRTISNTFT
-13 VSTIED
+13 VTTMDEP
-19 GVSVQAQ
+19 VSVQAQ
-26 YAPNANPTSGQIHI
+26 YSPDKKVVHN
-40 VWQTG
+40 VWQDG
-45 DLYMRTRESDDVAWS
+45 DIYMRTKQSNETTWS

-94 SDISSSAW
+94 SDISLSDW

-152 ILLRTVFDSGI
+152 ILLRTVFDRGI
-163 DKVKEKWEADWS
+163 DKVKEKWIADWS
-175 YVGIDDA
+175 YVGIDGT

-202 YKDFSQDVY
+202 YRDFSQDVY

-273 QWGNEKR
+273 QWDNEKR

-293 AHAYIL
+293 EHAYIH

-330 LEGDKGADAP
+330 LVGNEGQ
-340 YIELS
+340 
-345 RSAIFYTA
+345 
-353 NSNGY
+353 
-358 SIASQNFA
+358 SI
-366 ITYALKVRGNTC
+366 
-378 SIASVNDVSIS
+378 
-389 LPSDVTVVSGT
+389 
-400 KTTSGCTINCT
+400 
-411 HSKIMRGVITIT
+411 
-423 ITGTYDGVTYTAT
+423 
-436 GTITVDSSRQGEQGE
+436 
-451 KGEQGEQ
+451 
-458 GETGARGKVG
+458 RGKVG
-468 RFFYYAGELNDFAS
+468 RFYYYAGEWNDFGN
-482 TDSFLV
+482 TDTWVVS
-488 NDAQAPYFYYNN
+488 DAQAPYFGYTPTNSTHGYY
-500 NYWVFNPETNG
+500 VFNPDENG
-511 KYTKQNMGTPS
+511 TYTKKQIHDTYGDPTANHSPWIKM
-522 SSSSNWKLMTSD
+522 WDD

-545 AYAHFGS
+545 SYAHFGS
-552 FIINGDWMIS
+552 WVFNGDYMLS
-562 TNGTINGVL
+562 EKDADGNPR
-571 YVNGQNFTYN
+571 GQREYN
-581 GETKPAYMWFDA
+581 GMGDSQLTSGFIPSIAFDA
-593 SNPINNTGHN
+593 LNGRASFCGDKAR
-603 FVPNFAINGLTGQ
+603 FQPNGAGW
-616 GIFGGGKIIFNANGG
+616 
-631 GQLANGKIV
+631 LANKNIQ
-640 WNENG
+640 
-645 VGNLAGGNVSW
+645 W
-656 DANGNLTIVGDIK
+656 DANGNLTIEGDIK

-681 PYRGESTWY
+681 PYRDASNWFD
-690 TTLEKGG
+690 TLEKGG
-697 CILIDNASQGL
+697 CIRINNALQGVT
-708 SLPSWNSLDG
+708 LPSWASLDG
-718 VELDIMNNTYQT
+718 VEVDIMNNTDQT
-730 TFVST
+730 SYVGSM
-735 SLNDENGNGI
+735 LKDENGNGI
-745 GIVLRHYKLAN
+745 GIALRQYKLSS
-756 VRLQGG
+756 VRLQAC

-769 IPYIKDGEKYVIWLI
+769 IPYIEYGKKYVIWLI
-784 LNEGNFDIYSLKDY
+784 LNEGNFDIYSLKD
-798 NNNTYYVAR
+798 NNNKTYYLAR
-807 DKSITPIPV
+807 DKIITPIPG

>member
-1 MSTKKTIARSFT
+1 MSSRRTISNTFT
-13 VSTIED
+13 VTTMDEP
-19 GVSVQAQ
+19 VSVQAQ
-26 YAPNANPTSGQIHI
+26 YSPDKKVVHN
-40 VWQTG
+40 VWQDG
-45 DLYMRTRESDDVAWS
+45 DIYMRTKQSNETTWS

-94 SDISSSAW
+94 SDISLSAW

-152 ILLRTVFDSGI
+152 ILLRTVFDRGI

-175 YVGIDDA
+175 YVGIDGA
-182 SDTIVDGRKCIR
+182 SDTIVDGRKSIR

-202 YKDFSQDVY
+202 YKGFSQDVY

-264 IDGSHEWTA
+264 IDGSHEWTR

-293 AHAYIL
+293 EHAYIL

-330 LEGDKGADAP
+330 LVGNDGQ
-340 YIELS
+340 
-345 RSAIFYTA
+345 
-353 NSNGY
+353 
-358 SIASQNFA
+358 SI
-366 ITYALKVRGNTC
+366 
-378 SIASVNDVSIS
+378 
-389 LPSDVTVVSGT
+389 
-400 KTTSGCTINCT
+400 
-411 HSKIMRGVITIT
+411 
-423 ITGTYDGVTYTAT
+423 
-436 GTITVDSSRQGEQGE
+436 
-451 KGEQGEQ
+451 
-458 GETGARGKVG
+458 RGKIG
-468 RFFYYAGELNDFAS
+468 RFFYYAGAWEDFAS

-511 KYTKQNMGTPS
+511 TYTKQDMGTPS
-522 SSSSNWKLMTSD
+522 SSSPNWNLMTSD

-545 AYAHFGS
+545 SYAHFGS
-552 FIINGDWMIS
+552 WVFNGDYMLS
-562 TNGTINGVL
+562 EKDADGNPR
-571 YVNGQNFTYN
+571 GQREYN
-581 GETKPAYMWFDA
+581 GMGDSQLTSGFIPSIAFDA
-593 SNPINNTGHN
+593 LNGRASFCGDKAR
-603 FVPNFAINGLTGQ
+603 FQPNGAGWI
-616 GIFGGGKIIFNANGG
+616 ANKNI
-631 GQLANGKIV
+631 Q
-640 WNENG
+640 
-645 VGNLAGGNVSW
+645 W

-681 PYRGESTWY
+681 PYRDASNWFD
-690 TTLEKGG
+690 TLEKGG
-697 CILIDNASQGL
+697 CIRINNALLGIT
-708 SLPSWNSLDG
+708 LPSWDSLDG
-718 VELDIMNNTYQT
+718 VEVDIMNNTDQT
-730 TFVST
+730 SYVDSV
-735 SLNDENGNGI
+735 LKDKNGNGI
-745 GIVLRHYKLAN
+745 GIALRQYKLSS
-756 VRLQGG
+756 VRLQAG

-769 IPYIKDGEKYVIWLI
+769 IPYIEDGKKYVIWLI
-784 LNEGNFDIYSLKDY
+784 LNEGNFDIYSLKDN

-807 DKSITPIPV
+807 DKSITPIPD

>member
-1 MSTKKTIARSFT
+1 MSSRRTISNTFT
-13 VSTIED
+13 VTTMD
-19 GVSVQAQ
+19 DPVSVQAQ
-26 YAPNANPTSGQIHI
+26 YSPDMVTIHTT
-40 VWQTG
+40 WQDG
-45 DLYMRTRESDDVAWS
+45 DIYMRTKQTNETTWS
-60 SWHKIVGE
+60 SWQKIVGE
-68 SGGETDYQFALS
+68 SGGETDYTFNIS
-80 ANLVTQDGTSATAP
+80 KSKTSTNVTTAP
-94 SDISSSAW
+94 SDCYYTQW
-102 QDAPMATTTQKP
+102 QDSPKATTTIYP
-114 YLWSKVQKKDGNGNN
+114 YLWSKVQKKEGNGNN

-152 ILLRTVFDSGI
+152 ILLRTVFDRGI

-175 YVGIDDA
+175 YVGIDGA

-202 YKDFSQDVY
+202 DIDFFQDVY

-280 HSISFKTKSSFGT
+280 HSISFKTMSSFGT
-293 AHAYIL
+293 SHAYIL

-330 LEGDKGADAP
+330 LVGNDGQ
-340 YIELS
+340 
-345 RSAIFYTA
+345 
-353 NSNGY
+353 
-358 SIASQNFA
+358 SI
-366 ITYALKVRGNTC
+366 
-378 SIASVNDVSIS
+378 
-389 LPSDVTVVSGT
+389 
-400 KTTSGCTINCT
+400 
-411 HSKIMRGVITIT
+411 
-423 ITGTYDGVTYTAT
+423 
-436 GTITVDSSRQGEQGE
+436 
-451 KGEQGEQ
+451 
-458 GETGARGKVG
+458 RGKIG
-468 RFFYYAGELNDFAS
+468 RFFYYAGAWEDFAS

-511 KYTKQNMGTPS
+511 TYTKQDMGTPS
-522 SSSSNWKLMTSD
+522 SSSSNWQLMTSD
-534 FKYIITEAIFG
+534 FKYIITDAIFG
-545 AYAHFGS
+545 SYAHFGS

-593 SNPINNTGHN
+593 SNPSNNTGHN

-656 DANGNLTIVGDIK
+656 DANGNLTIVGDIT

-681 PYRGESTWY
+681 PYRDASNWFD
-690 TTLEKGG
+690 TLEKGG
-697 CILIDNASQGL
+697 CIRINHALQGIA
-708 SLPSWNSLDG
+708 LPSWESLEG
-718 VELDIMNNTYQT
+718 AEVDIMNNTDQT
-730 TFVST
+730 SYVDSM
-735 SLNDENGNGI
+735 LKDENGNGI
-745 GIVLRHYKLAN
+745 GIALRQYKLSS
-756 VRLQGG
+756 VRLQAG

-769 IPYIKDGEKYVIWLI
+769 IPYIEYGKKYVMWLI
-784 LNEGNFDIYSLKDY
+784 LNEGNFDIYSLKDK
-798 NNNTYYVAR
+798 NNKTYYLAR
-807 DKSITPIPV
+807 DKSITPIPG

>member
-1 MSTKKTIARSFT
+1 MSSRRTISNTFT
-13 VSTIED
+13 VTTMD
-19 GVSVQAQ
+19 DPVSVQAQ
-26 YAPNANPTSGQIHI
+26 YSPDKKVVHT
-40 VWQTG
+40 VWQDG
-45 DLYMRTRESDDVAWS
+45 DIYMRTKQSNETTWS

-68 SGGETDYQFALS
+68 SGDETDYTFNISKSL
-80 ANLVTQDGTSATAP
+80 T
-94 SDISSSAW
+94 SSSATTAPAYCRYLFW
-102 QDAPMATTTQKP
+102 KDAPVAPTSDFP

-129 VGSAT
+129 VGRAT

-139 GEEGKD
+139 GEKGKG

-152 ILLRTVFDSGI
+152 ILLRTVFDRGI
-163 DKVKEKWEADWS
+163 DKVREKWKADWS
-175 YVGIDDA
+175 WVGIDEA
-182 SDTIVDGRKCIR
+182 SDTIVDGRKSIR
-194 INASSLST
+194 INASRVPT

-229 HNFTTFIWDGNN
+229 HNFTTYICDGNN

-264 IDGSHEWTA
+264 IDGSHEWTG
-273 QWGNEKR
+273 QWTNEKR

-293 AHAYIL
+293 EHAYIM
-299 FRCPSGAQV
+299 FRCPSGAEV

-330 LEGDKGADAP
+330 LVGNDGQ
-340 YIELS
+340 
-345 RSAIFYTA
+345 
-353 NSNGY
+353 
-358 SIASQNFA
+358 SI
-366 ITYALKVRGNTC
+366 
-378 SIASVNDVSIS
+378 
-389 LPSDVTVVSGT
+389 
-400 KTTSGCTINCT
+400 
-411 HSKIMRGVITIT
+411 
-423 ITGTYDGVTYTAT
+423 
-436 GTITVDSSRQGEQGE
+436 
-451 KGEQGEQ
+451 
-458 GETGARGKVG
+458 RGKIG
-468 RFFYYAGELNDFAS
+468 RFFYYAGAWNDFAS

-488 NDAQAPYFYYNN
+488 NDAQAPYFAYNS

-511 KYTKQNMGTPS
+511 TYTKQDMGTPS
-522 SSSSNWKLMTSD
+522 SSSSNWKVMTSD

-545 AYAHFGS
+545 SYAHFGS

-593 SNPINNTGHN
+593 SNPSNNTGNN
-603 FVPNFAINGLTGQ
+603 FVPNFAIDGLTGQ

-681 PYRGESTWY
+681 PYRDAS
-690 TTLEKGG
+690 
-697 CILIDNASQGL
+697 NAFQGIA
-708 SLPSWNSLDG
+708 LPSWDSLEG
-718 VELDIMNNTYQT
+718 VEVDIMNNTNQT
-730 TFVST
+730 SYVNSG
-735 SLNDENGNGI
+735 LKDKNGNGI
-745 GIVLRHYKLAN
+745 GIALRQYKLSSI
-756 VRLQGG
+756 RLQAG

-769 IPYIKDGEKYVIWLI
+769 IPYIQDGKKYVIWLI
-784 LNEGNFDIYSLKDY
+784 LNEGNFDIYSLKDG
-798 NNNTYYVAR
+798 NNNTFYLAR
-807 DKSITPIPV
+807 DKSITPIPG